1 MAKVTIMG
9 DAIQLKTSL
18 TRKEIERVK
27 AFTPEALKLFDT
39 EGNEVF
45 SIDISHASLSKYGVC
60 FCSEDAEGKMFMTMD
75 NPVLDHSDVE
85 KEREEVI
92 RRFAPILNKLETVE
106 ANVEAA
112 KESLEQM
119 EASVTE
125 SVVFA

>member
-27 AFTPEALKLFDT
+27 AFAPEALKLFDT

-45 SIDISHASLSKYGVC
+45 SIDISHANFSKYGIC

-92 RRFAPILNKLETVE
+92 RRFAPALNKLETVE

-119 EASVTE
+119 EAAVTDSVT
-125 SVVFA
+125 FA

>member
-9 DAIQLKTSL
+9 DAVQLKTSL

-27 AFTPEALKLFDT
+27 AFAPEALKLFDT
-39 EGNEVF
+39 KGNEVF
-45 SIDISHASLSKYGVC
+45 SIEISHANFSKYGIC
-60 FCSEDAEGKMFMTMD
+60 FCSEDAEGKMFMTMN
-75 NPVLDHSDVE
+75 NPVHDHSDAE

-92 RRFAPILNKLETVE
+92 KYFAPAISKLETVE
-106 ANVEAA
+106 ANVTAA

>member
-27 AFTPEALKLFDT
+27 AFAPEALKLFDT

-45 SIDISHASLSKYGVC
+45 SIDISHASFSKYGIC

-92 RRFAPILNKLETVE
+92 RRFAPALNKLETVE

-119 EASVTE
+119 EAAVTDSVT
-125 SVVFA
+125 FA

>member
-27 AFTPEALKLFDT
+27 AFAPEALKLFDT

-45 SIDISHASLSKYGVC
+45 SIDISHANFSKYGIC
-60 FCSEDAEGKMFMTMD
+60 FCSEDAEGKMFITMD

-92 RRFAPILNKLETVE
+92 RRFAPALNKLETVE

-119 EASVTE
+119 EAAVTDSVT
-125 SVVFA
+125 FA

>member
-9 DAIQLKTSL
+9 DAVQLKTSL

-27 AFTPEALKLFDT
+27 AFAPEALKLFDT

-45 SIDISHASLSKYGVC
+45 SIDISHANFSKYGIC
-60 FCSEDAEGKMFMTMD
+60 FSSEDAEGKMFMTMN
-75 NPVLDHSDVE
+75 NPVLDHSDAE

-92 RRFAPILNKLETVE
+92 KYFAPALSKLEAVE
-106 ANVEAA
+106 ANVTAA
-112 KESLEQM
+112 KESLEKM

-125 SVVFA
+125 SVIFA